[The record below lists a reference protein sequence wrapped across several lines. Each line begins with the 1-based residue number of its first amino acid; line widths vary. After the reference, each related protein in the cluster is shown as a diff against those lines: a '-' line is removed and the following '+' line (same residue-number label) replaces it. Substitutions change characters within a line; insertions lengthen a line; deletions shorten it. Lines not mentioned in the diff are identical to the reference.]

1 MNIDINQLKQIIV
14 SLRNTADENGIEYGR
29 QVEDWMYSVEVDYQ
43 NHHKL
48 DQDDWNV
55 IESEVSEEEYKN
67 HFLSFKNARERQYDL
82 TITNPSQIK
91 EREVE

>member
-29 QVEDWMYSVEVDYQ
+29 QVEDWMYGVEVDYQ

-55 IESEVSEEEYKN
+55 IE
-67 HFLSFKNARERQYDL
+67 
-82 TITNPSQIK
+82 
-91 EREVE
+91 REVAL